1 VGFILTTFQ
10 KLNASSFR
18 AIKAALEGRLARLEK
33 KVEELPEEEA
43 EDRDERFEGE
53 LDEKDVVLKTDREFL
68 KDEIKQLRKLLA
80 IPVTR
85 ERKIDSLR
93 DLLKKID
100 TETPGAKVLIFTE
113 YRRTQEFLKERLEKW
128 YGANTVV
135 LINGS
140 MELEGKTAVRN
151 AGGDTGATGSGKQA
165 PQPARLPR
173 RALGAVP
180 GFNRGGRRRNQP
192 AVLPHRGE
200 LRPALESH
208 ALRAARGARLPL
220 RSG

>member
-1 VGFILTTFQ
+1 MHKRAVGFILTTFQ

-33 KVEELPEEEA
+33 KVEELPEEEE
-43 EDRDERFEGE
+43 EDRDDRYEGE
-53 LDEKDVVLKTDREFL
+53 NQEKDVVLKTDREIL

-100 TETPGAKVLIFTE
+100 AETPNAKVLIFTE

-128 YGANTVV
+128 YGSNTVV
-135 LINGS
+135 LINGG
-140 MELEGKTAVRN
+140 M
-151 AGGDTGATGSGKQA
+151 
-165 PQPARLPR
+165 PR
-173 RALGAVP
+173 R
-180 GFNRGGRRRNQP
+180 
-192 AVLPHRGE
+192 
-200 LRPALESH
+200 
-208 ALRAARGARLPL
+208 
-220 RSG
+220 